1 MPAGYYSL
9 TAEAFDSAGVT
20 GTSAPV
26 AVAAV
31 SATSTA
37 PQLHVSGNQL
47 VNAGGTPVVLHGVN
61 RSGGEFGLR
70 AGHRAVE
77 RPDGP
82 GVDHRDEELGHH
94 RGPGS
99 AERGLLERGVDP

>member
-1 MPAGYYSL
+1 MPAGYYAL

-47 VNAGGTPVVLHGVN
+47 VNASGSPVVLHGVD
-61 RSGGEFGLR
+61 RSGGEFACVQGN
-70 AGHRAVE
+70 GI
-77 RPDGP
+77 
-82 GVDHRDEELGHH
+82 
-94 RGPGS
+94 
-99 AERGLLERGVDP
+99 LERAAWTRRRSPR